1 MEFKKMDFFPVN
13 RGWLKSIIDES
24 PSDYFFLILIKEKY
38 KKVVVGP
45 DNVSEHDSLTQFI
58 ETEQDLLEK
67 KMLLVNTKHNNYEL
81 LIFSVKNGQKNVCY
95 FKESKVKLGFMY
107 PSYLKVSLII
117 NNYSMEI
124 FVADFKNCN

>member
-13 RGWLKSIIDES
+13 RGWLKSIIDDS

-58 ETEQDLLEK
+58 ETE
-67 KMLLVNTKHNNYEL
+67 
-81 LIFSVKNGQKNVCY
+81 
-95 FKESKVKLGFMY
+95 
-107 PSYLKVSLII
+107 
-117 NNYSMEI
+117 
-124 FVADFKNCN
+124 